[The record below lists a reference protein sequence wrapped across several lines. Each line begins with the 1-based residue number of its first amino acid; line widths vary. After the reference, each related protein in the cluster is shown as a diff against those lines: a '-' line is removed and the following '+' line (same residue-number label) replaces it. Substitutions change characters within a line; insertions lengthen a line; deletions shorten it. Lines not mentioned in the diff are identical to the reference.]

1 MNDVY
6 TRLASAIVDMDEDAA
21 RALAGQAIDLGLP
34 AAQIIERGLIAG
46 MTRVSELYEAEEY
59 FLTEVLLCA
68 DAMDAA
74 LEVVSP
80 HMDKQE
86 APMRGRV
93 VIGTIWGDTHDIG
106 KNIVALM
113 LRGAGFAVLDLG
125 RDVSAARFVDA
136 ALEFNA
142 DIIAVST
149 LMTTT
154 MDNMKSVI
162 DLLDERGLRERF
174 RVIIGG
180 KPCSA
185 GFARRIGASGYSSN
199 AAGAVRLCRR
209 LLEGADNGA

>member
-21 RALAGQAIDLGLP
+21 RALAGQAIDMGLP
-34 AAQIIERGLIAG
+34 AAQIIEMGLIAG
-46 MTRVSELYEAEEY
+46 MTRVGELYEAEEY

-74 LEVVSP
+74 LEVISP
-80 HMDKQE
+80 HMDKQD

-93 VIGTIWGDTHDIG
+93 VIGTICGDTHDIG

-185 GFARRIGASGYSSN
+185 GFTRRIGASGYSSN